1 MKKAFKKIVAL
12 CLCIAMLASVTLFN
26 ASAAEKTYT
35 DCNGECQYYPTIIVP
50 GLGQSNTWVV
60 DDNGDYILDDEGNK
74 ISSFPAY
81 IQLDKVIGRILV
93 PALLSLAMQKDVG
106 LTEAASDVIELCF
119 GINTCDEN
127 AKTSKNVVTERYP
140 YPASEYQDFEAEEVF
155 GHVPFNLY
163 ETEQPYDHMYYFGYN
178 SFGNHID
185 IVNELYDFI
194 QMVKA
199 QTGHDKVNLVPLSQG
214 ASLVSALLD
223 YKPEVQDD
231 LHKIIFVVPAIDG
244 STIIGD
250 VFNGRISFLNKEYL
264 YNGFLGELGLLDK
277 GTAALIE
284 MLLRILPDEVIT
296 SILEAAVTTLV
307 NDVMTTST
315 GMWALCPSG
324 DYPSAAEKHLSTPDK
339 ASIKAQTDRYY
350 QAQLNAHDNIQNL
363 VDNGVQVFCFVEY
376 NTAMINVGESWN
388 SQNADYIIQTDSTS
402 MGAHFAN
409 VGETLPEDYVQQ
421 NTHCDDP
428 THNHISPDRVVDAS
442 AGLLPDTTFY
452 FEGQRHDLTA
462 RNDVILKLALNLIE
476 SDRIQNVYSLPKF
489 PQFNIAR
496 SSEKLVLL
504 VKEAKKIDPA
514 TLSAEDAAELA
525 AAIAEAEKVI
535 DNTIGIEGEV
545 EASEAKV
552 TSCLVKA
559 GVMEA
564 PEEGGVSLDIFT
576 QISPLFYEKFGTD
589 GYSELILTFT
599 AKILN
604 TVVGAIVNLF

>member
-1 MKKAFKKIVAL
+1 MKKTLKKLIAL
-12 CLCIAMLASVTLFN
+12 CLCLAMIASVTVFS
-26 ASAAEKTYT
+26 ASATKKYT
-35 DCNGECQYYPTIIVP
+35 DCNGECEHYPAIIVP

-74 ISSFPAY
+74 MTSFPAY
-81 IQLDKVIGRILV
+81 IQLDKVIGRILA
-93 PALLSLAMQKDVG
+93 PALLSLVTQKDIG
-106 LTEAASDVIELCF
+106 LTEAAADAIRLCF

-127 AKTSKNVVTERYP
+127 AKTSPNVVTERYP

-163 ETEQPYDHMYYFGYN
+163 ETEQPFDHMYYFAYN

-185 IVNELYDFI
+185 VVNELYDYI
-194 QMVKA
+194 QMVKE
-199 QTGHDKVNLVPLSQG
+199 QTGHDKVTLIPLSQG
-214 ASLVSALLD
+214 ASVTSALLD

-231 LHKIIFVVPAIDG
+231 IHKVIFVVPAIDG

-284 MLLRILPDEVIT
+284 MLLRILPDEIIT
-296 SILEAAVTTLV
+296 SVLEAAVTALV
-307 NDVMTTST
+307 EDVMVTST

-324 DYPSAAEKHLSTPDK
+324 DYPTAAEKHLSSPDK
-339 ASIKAQTDRYY
+339 ASIKAQTDKYY
-350 QAQLNAHDNIQNL
+350 QAQLHAHDNIQNL

-376 NTAMINVGESWN
+376 NIPMINVGETWN

-421 NTHCDDP
+421 NTHCSDP

-476 SDRIQNVYSLPKF
+476 CDDTKDVYSDPRF

-496 SSEKLVLL
+496 GSEKLVLL
-504 VKEAKKIDPA
+504 VKDAKQIDPS

-535 DNTIGIEGEV
+535 DNTIGIKGEV
-545 EASEAKV
+545 EASEARV
-552 TSCLVKA
+552 TACLVKA

-576 QISPLFYEKFGTD
+576 KISPWFYEKFGTD
-589 GYSELILTFT
+589 GYSELAVIYSMKALQ
-599 AKILN
+599 
-604 TVVGAIVNLF
+604 TVVDLVLKLV

>member
-1 MKKAFKKIVAL
+1 MKKTLKKVIAL
-12 CLCIAMLASVTLFN
+12 CLCLAMIASVTVFS
-26 ASAAEKTYT
+26 ASATKKYT
-35 DCNGECQYYPTIIVP
+35 DCNGECEHYPAIIVP

-81 IQLDKVIGRILV
+81 IQLDKLIGRILV
-93 PALLSLAMQKDVG
+93 PALLSLVTQKDIG
-106 LTEAASDVIELCF
+106 LSEAAADAIRICF

-127 AKTSKNVVTERYP
+127 AKTSPNVVTERYP

-163 ETEQPYDHMYYFGYN
+163 ETKQPFDHMYYFAYN

-185 IVNELYDFI
+185 IVNELYDYI
-194 QMVKA
+194 QMVKE
-199 QTGHDKVNLVPLSQG
+199 QTGHDKVTLIPLSQG
-214 ASLVSALLD
+214 ASVTSALLD
-223 YKPEVQDD
+223 YKPEVYDD
-231 LHKIIFVVPAIDG
+231 IHKVIFVVPAIDG

-284 MLLRILPDEVIT
+284 MLLRILPDEIIT
-296 SILEAAVTTLV
+296 SVLDAAVTTLV
-307 NDVMTTST
+307 EEVMTTST

-324 DYPSAAEKHLSTPDK
+324 DYPTAAEKHLSSPEK
-339 ASIKAQTDRYY
+339 ASIKAQTDKYY
-350 QAQLNAHDNIQNL
+350 QAQLHAHDNIQKL

-376 NTAMINVGESWN
+376 NIPMINVGETWN

-409 VGETLPEDYVQQ
+409 VGETLPDDYVQQ
-421 NTHCDDP
+421 NTHCSDP

-476 SDRIQNVYSLPKF
+476 CDDTKNVYSDPRF
-489 PQFNIAR
+489 PQFNTAR

-504 VKEAKKIDPA
+504 VKEAKLIDPS

-545 EASEAKV
+545 EASEARV
-552 TSCLVKA
+552 TACLVKA

-576 QISPLFYEKFGTD
+576 KISPWFYEKFGTD
-589 GYSELILTFT
+589 GYSELAVIYSMKALQVVLDLVLT
-599 AKILN
+599 
-604 TVVGAIVNLF
+604 IV

>member
-1 MKKAFKKIVAL
+1 MKKTLKKVIALFL
-12 CLCIAMLASVTLFN
+12 CLAMIASVTVFS
-26 ASAAEKTYT
+26 ASATKKYT
-35 DCNGECQYYPTIIVP
+35 DCNGECEHYPAIIVP

-81 IQLDKVIGRILV
+81 IQLDKLIGRILV
-93 PALLSLAMQKDVG
+93 PALLSLVTQKDIG
-106 LTEAASDVIELCF
+106 LTEAAADAIRICF

-127 AKTSKNVVTERYP
+127 AKTSPNVVTERYP

-163 ETEQPYDHMYYFGYN
+163 ETKQPFDHMYYFAYN

-185 IVNELYDFI
+185 IVNELYDYI
-194 QMVKA
+194 QMVKE
-199 QTGHDKVNLVPLSQG
+199 QTGHDKVTLIPLSQG
-214 ASLVSALLD
+214 ASVTSALLD
-223 YKPEVQDD
+223 YKPEVYDD
-231 LHKIIFVVPAIDG
+231 IHKVIFVVPAIDG

-284 MLLRILPDEVIT
+284 MLLRILPDEIIT
-296 SILEAAVTTLV
+296 SVLDAAVTTLV
-307 NDVMTTST
+307 EEVMTTST

-324 DYPSAAEKHLSTPDK
+324 DYPTAAEKHLSSPEK
-339 ASIKAQTDRYY
+339 ASIKAQTDKYY
-350 QAQLNAHDNIQNL
+350 QAQLHAHDNIQKL

-376 NTAMINVGESWN
+376 NIPMINVGETWN

-421 NTHCDDP
+421 NTHCSDP

-476 SDRIQNVYSLPKF
+476 CDDTKNVYSDPRF
-489 PQFNIAR
+489 PQFNTAR

-504 VKEAKKIDPA
+504 VKEAKTIDPS

-545 EASEAKV
+545 EASEARV
-552 TSCLVKA
+552 TACLVKA

-576 QISPLFYEKFGTD
+576 KISPWFYEKFGTD
-589 GYSELILTFT
+589 GYAELAVIYSMKALQVVLDLVLT
-599 AKILN
+599 
-604 TVVGAIVNLF
+604 IV